1 MTGRR
6 PFGLDRRALNYD
18 YDSEAEWEEEDP
30 NGEDLAESDGC
41 SEDDTAESDDGFIR
55 PDDEYDSGID
65 GDEEEGVRIS
75 VRAANM
81 ANMRE
86 ILGVRFLGAEMG
98 TSAASAHDSMSARL
112 MSYKAVVYSHMTTPL
127 RLPLLTTD
135 VTGSVPVDGDG
146 ALDAIVATASSALA
160 GGASASSSSL
170 TDDMVC
176 SYFTLKRRLMIVD
189 A

>member
-6 PFGLDRRALNYD
+6 PFGFDRRALNYD

-41 SEDDTAESDDGFIR
+41 SEDDPAESDDGFIR

-75 VRAANM
+75 VRAASM

-86 ILGVRFLGAEMG
+86 ILGVRFLGADMG
-98 TSAASAHDSMSARL
+98 TSAATAYDSMSARL

-127 RLPLLTTD
+127 RLPLLTTTD
-135 VTGSVPVDGDG
+135 TAAPVDNDG
-146 ALDAIVATASSALA
+146 VIDTTAAAATSSSST
-160 GGASASSSSL
+160 GGNSASSTCF

-176 SYFTLKRRLMIVD
+176 SHIATF
-189 A
+189 